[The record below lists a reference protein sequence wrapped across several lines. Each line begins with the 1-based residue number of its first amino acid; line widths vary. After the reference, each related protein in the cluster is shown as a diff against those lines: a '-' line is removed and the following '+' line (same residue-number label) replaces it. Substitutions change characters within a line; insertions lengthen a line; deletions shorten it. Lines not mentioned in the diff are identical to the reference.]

1 MSFRKQSSNNCLT
14 NLYYQPNTI
23 LKQLENIWSIK
34 LDVLE
39 KIQKQ
44 VDSAAI
50 VIYMKGTPQF
60 PQCGFSA
67 RASQTLAS
75 TGVEFAYVNVFED
88 QEVFQS
94 LPDFA
99 DWPTFPQIYFN
110 SELVGGGDIIIEMA
124 EQDTLKAAMEEAME
138 KYNG

>member
-1 MSFRKQSSNNCLT
+1 M
-14 NLYYQPNTI
+14 
-23 LKQLENIWSIK
+23 
-34 LDVLE
+34 DVLE

-67 RASQTLAS
+67 RAAQTLAS
-75 TGVEFAYVNVFED
+75 TGIEFAYVNVIED
-88 QEVFQS
+88 PEVFQS

-99 DWPTFPQIYFN
+99 DWPTFPQVYFN
-110 SELVGGGDIIIEMA
+110 SELVGGGDIIVEMA
-124 EQDTLKAAMEEAME
+124 EQDALQTAMEEAAE

>member
-1 MSFRKQSSNNCLT
+1 M
-14 NLYYQPNTI
+14 
-23 LKQLENIWSIK
+23 
-34 LDVLE
+34 DVLE

-44 VDSAAI
+44 VDSAPI

-67 RASQTLAS
+67 RAAQTLAS
-75 TGVEFAYVNVFED
+75 TGVEFLHINIFED
-88 QEVFQS
+88 QEVYQN
-94 LPDFA
+94 LPSFA

-110 SELVGGGDIIIEMA
+110 SELIGGGDIIVEMA
-124 EQDTLKAAMEEAME
+124 EQDTLKAAMEEAVE

>member
-1 MSFRKQSSNNCLT
+1 
-14 NLYYQPNTI
+14 
-23 LKQLENIWSIK
+23 

-75 TGVEFAYVNVFED
+75 TGVEFAFVNIFED

-94 LPDFA
+94 LPDLQTGLPF
-99 DWPTFPQIYFN
+99 
-110 SELVGGGDIIIEMA
+110 
-124 EQDTLKAAMEEAME
+124 LKSISTQ
-138 KYNG
+138 NW

>member
-1 MSFRKQSSNNCLT
+1 MT
-14 NLYYQPNTI
+14 DNLKI
-23 LKQLENIWSIK
+23 KQLIDDNEI
-34 LDVLE
+34 LLF
-39 KIQKQ
+39 
-44 VDSAAI
+44 
-50 VIYMKGTPQF
+50 MKGNPKF

-75 TGVEFAYVNVFED
+75 TGVEFAYVNIFED

-124 EQDTLKAAMEEAME
+124 EQDSLKDAMQEAVE
-138 KYNG
+138 KYNS

>member
-1 MSFRKQSSNNCLT
+1 M
-14 NLYYQPNTI
+14 
-23 LKQLENIWSIK
+23 
-34 LDVLE
+34 DVLE

-75 TGVEFAYVNVFED
+75 TGVEFSYINLFE
-88 QEVFQS
+88 S

-110 SELVGGGDIIIEMA
+110 SELVGGGDIIVEMA
-124 EQDTLKAAMEEAME
+124 EQDTLKAAMEEAVE

>member
-1 MSFRKQSSNNCLT
+1 MITPQIIRSKRKTLSLSIN
-14 NLYYQPNTI
+14 
-23 LKQLENIWSIK
+23 ENADLVVRAPHRASY
-34 LDVLE
+34 DE
-39 KIQKQ
+39 IQKQ

-75 TGVEFAYVNVFED
+75 TGVEFAYVNIFED

-110 SELVGGGDIIIEMA
+110 SELVGGGDIIVEMA
-124 EQDTLKAAMEEAME
+124 EQDTLKAAMEEAVE

>member
-1 MSFRKQSSNNCLT
+1 M
-14 NLYYQPNTI
+14 
-23 LKQLENIWSIK
+23 
-34 LDVLE
+34 DVLE

-44 VDSAAI
+44 VDSAPI

-67 RASQTLAS
+67 RAAQTLAS
-75 TGVEFAYVNVFED
+75 TGVEFLHINIFED
-88 QEVFQS
+88 QEVYQN
-94 LPDFA
+94 LPSFA

-110 SELVGGGDIIIEMA
+110 SELVGGGDIIVEMA
-124 EQDTLKAAMEEAME
+124 EQDTLKAAMEEAVE